1 MRIHRELDLWRLRLE
16 RLRAGYRY
24 RKICPMSAKMR
35 QEFLGAIRDAEKA
48 IGKLVI
54 QLIEEDRFVMDDM
67 GGNSAWR

>member
-1 MRIHRELDLWRLRLE
+1 
-16 RLRAGYRY
+16 
-24 RKICPMSAKMR
+24 MSAKMR